1 MEKTNRNY
9 SLDFLKILAA
19 IGIVFHHF
27 QATTHAR
34 YDNFINFHGGWF
46 DWGYL
51 VELFF
56 VLSGYFMYRYIS
68 VIQTGD
74 ITLLEWWKKRALRL
88 LPMAAI
94 TVVAFELILFLHNI
108 KYEPDLWG
116 MEVSL
121 WGSVIAALGIQEGW
135 VFLNPIIN
143 NSIWY
148 ISALML
154 CYLIFY
160 VVTALAARIKCKPV
174 YFYIA
179 MILFGFGIGVYK
191 LDLPFM
197 NWQIA
202 RGYYAFFFGLVLAA
216 YINKYGIKAK
226 EIVISILTIALV
238 SVMFIF
244 YREGADDYINYT
256 VTFLLYPAIIILF
269 ETKIM
274 RKIFCH
280 KIWGVLSGISF
291 EVYLWHLPMLLLL
304 DSIVIRTGWKPDY
317 NNVWVM
323 FAFLAVAWI
332 VAAVMYFGLERPIS
346 KVIAKR
352 SSKKGLEKAECPTVS
367 GNS

>member
-27 QATTHAR
+27 QVTTHSR
-34 YDNFINFHGGWF
+34 FDNFINFHGGWF

-216 YINKYGIKAK
+216 YINKYGVKAK

-269 ETKIM
+269 ETKIL

-317 NNVWVM
+317 TNIWVM
-323 FAFLAVAWI
+323 FAFLAVTWI
-332 VAAVMYFGLERPIS
+332 VATVMYFGLERPIS

-367 GNS
+367 GNF